1 MDFSVAELFVILS
14 IKPEKGRVHIRNNSF
29 YYSLTGALL
38 LDYLENGEIKVEDRR
53 LIPFFRKNYDP
64 LHAIIEERI
73 MKSGKNRKISYWIE
87 ILSTKSKLSFKEVCN
102 SLAKKRIIRIEQKKF
117 LGIIPY
123 KNYWF
128 TDLSERDNLIENLR
142 NVLIYGRNATNKE
155 VMLLSLVKT
164 SGAHSLLSRE
174 RGESRMLQKK
184 NSAFLEKNNLNPD
197 LAFAVKEIQTA
208 IISSITLADMA
219 DDKMSVAC

>member
-14 IKPEKGRVHIRNNSF
+14 IKPEKGRVHLRNNSF

-38 LDYLENGEIKVEDRR
+38 LDYLESGEIKVEDRR
-53 LIPFFRKNYDP
+53 LIPFFRKNYEP
-64 LHAIIEERI
+64 LHNIIEDRI
-73 MKSGKNRKISYWIE
+73 MKSDKNRKISYWIE
-87 ILSTKSKLSFKEVCN
+87 ILSTKSKLAFKEVCN

-128 TDLSERDNLIENLR
+128 TDLSERNNLVENLR
-142 NVLIYGRNATNKE
+142 NVLIYGRKATNKE

-164 SGAHSLLSRE
+164 SGAYSLLSRE
-174 RGESRMLQKK
+174 RGESRMLRKK
-184 NSAFLEKNNLNPD
+184 NSAFLEGNNLNPD
-197 LAFAVKEIQTA
+197 LALAVKEIQTA
-208 IISSITLADMA
+208 IVSSITLADMA
-219 DDKMSVAC
+219 DEKMSVAC